1 MKYTFY
7 KICCLD
13 ENVTEVYVGSTKN
26 FTRRKYEH
34 KYNSTNHHYKIY
46 QFIRNNGGW
55 DNFNMIPIREE
66 ECETKIRAI
75 IIEEEIR
82 CDLKAKLN
90 SIRAY
95 ITEEQ
100 LIERK
105 HNYHELNK
113 EKINEQ
119 RKEFRE
125 LNKERINEDN
135 KKYYE
140 ENKDDIRERRHE
152 KYETNKIDINDKRR
166 ENYHLI
172 KDKKNEKNR
181 IKIICE
187 CGGRYTS
194 SHKSRH
200 CETLKHQNFTKQII

>member
-13 ENVTEVYVGSTKN
+13 DNVTEVYIGSTKN
-26 FTRRKYEH
+26 FTRRKYGH
-34 KYNSTNHHYKIY
+34 KHNSTNNNFKLY

-66 ECETKIRAI
+66 ECETKIQAI

-95 ITEEQ
+95 ITKEQ
-100 LIERK
+100 LIERVN
-105 HNYHELNK
+105 NYRELNK
-113 EKINEQ
+113 EYIREQ

-125 LNKERINEDN
+125 LNKERIKEDK

-140 ENKDDIRERRHE
+140 ENKDDISTRCRE
-152 KYETNKIDINDKRR
+152 KYEANKDIISAKRR

-181 IKIICE
+181 IKIICD
-187 CGGRYTS
+187 CGGSYSS
-194 SHKSRH
+194 SHKTRH
-200 CETLKHQNFTKQII
+200 YESIKHQNFTKTII